1 MYHDLVCF
9 LSLNHLFPLLNI
21 FFIVITIYPLI
32 SQESGSKGNI
42 RKTFLQNQI
51 FVPYPY
57 LKIRLS
63 GNLSSKHPIAAQ
75 IKSSF

>member
-32 SQESGSKGNI
+32 SQESGLKGNI

-57 LKIRLS
+57 LKRLS